1 VIRLCRIHNDKS
13 NQSLFPVL
21 RIFSIAHLK
30 IKSLS
35 LKRSQV
41 FLQFFMSIGQVLS
54 SCYSF
59 SGMKIALAI
68 AFIDKTIHRAAD
80 DGWHLS

>member
-1 VIRLCRIHNDKS
+1 
-13 NQSLFPVL
+13 
-21 RIFSIAHLK
+21 
-30 IKSLS
+30 
-35 LKRSQV
+35 
-41 FLQFFMSIGQVLS
+41 MSIGQVLS